1 MTFAHVLVSS
11 DRSSLRHYTPQRH
24 YFAFSLSSSDIGNAL
39 TLDHNSSIHATKSKS
54 HNSGNEPMSPDVL
67 DKFLFI
73 RMRIM
78 KIDINDDFSGLNL
91 RIGILFYL
99 ETLIFDNGD
108 D

>member
-1 MTFAHVLVSS
+1 
-11 DRSSLRHYTPQRH
+11 
-24 YFAFSLSSSDIGNAL
+24 
-39 TLDHNSSIHATKSKS
+39 
-54 HNSGNEPMSPDVL
+54 MSPDVL